1 MSELSP
7 LTVGRAGVVVLGA
20 RTTPVTPIA
29 SLTKAQRKARDA
41 EVERAH
47 AMYFDYNQRRHTTS
61 ERFAEAGHPL
71 ARAYNAIAKLFFSMK
86 YCSNASTRLI
96 AYANVGGT
104 MEQSASEVVSIH
116 RPEICESWSVFRE
129 INGTYFGHV
138 YPASPQWNDFVDATI
153 ATRFKHSN
161 AHMGPNFIKVETTR
175 TDVRR
180 AFVALTEAFPCLR
193 FSEGRDSR
201 HFSIDLKDKPSVK
214 AIQAAFQLVRM
225 HFKPYLLP
233 KGASDVDTREL
244 PLPKKHFR
252 LANVSE
258 VTVTP
263 TAIHVPLIPYG
274 KEGATLLSDN
284 VQKLL
289 GLVEQGYPFEGD
301 VESYLSKHFSAKEMR
316 AMKRQYSTAG

>member
-7 LTVGRAGVVVLGA
+7 LTIGCAGVVVLGA
-20 RTTPVTPIA
+20 RATPVTPITA
-29 SLTKAQRKARDA
+29 LTKAQRNVRDA
-41 EVERAH
+41 AVERAH

-71 ARAYNAIAKLFFSMK
+71 TRAYQAIAKLFFSMK
-86 YCSNASTRLI
+86 YCSNASTRFI
-96 AYANVGGT
+96 AYAEVGGSI
-104 MEQSASEVVSIH
+104 EQSTAESVTIH
-116 RPEICESWSVFRE
+116 RPEICESWNVFRE

-138 YPASPQWNDFVDATI
+138 YPASEQWDGFVSAVI
-153 ATRFKHSN
+153 ATNFKHSN
-161 AHMGPNFIKVETTR
+161 AHMNPNFICVETTR
-175 TDVRR
+175 NDVRR
-180 AFVALTEAFPCLR
+180 AFVALVEAFPCLR

-201 HFSIDLKDKPSVK
+201 HFSIDLKAKPSVK
-214 AIQAAFQLVRM
+214 AIQAAFQLVRT

-233 KGASDVDTREL
+233 KGTSDVDTREL

-252 LANVSE
+252 LANVTE

-263 TAIHVPLIPYG
+263 TAIHVPLIPFG

-289 GLVEQGYPFEGD
+289 ALVAQGYPFEGD
-301 VESYLSKHFSAKEMR
+301 VESYLSKHFSAKEL
-316 AMKRQYSTAG
+316 AALKKQCSTAG